1 MSVQKQS
8 HKTLYFSTRDLL
20 IMAVLAALG
29 GVTSTYINTISDAV
43 HAALG
48 FPGASQWAAGLHV
61 IWIVLAMGILRKP
74 GTGTVMGIL
83 KGVIELM
90 SGNSHGVII
99 LLVDLVAGILVDFGF
114 LLFSKKRNLFPYL
127 LAGGLATGS
136 NVLVFQL
143 FATIPTNILGIS
155 AILLFFS
162 VAFASGLI
170 FAGVVPYL
178 LVNSLAKAGVVK
190 TPPQPAQSRKIGWY
204 ILLGVTIAATLLAVI
219 MRINY
224 QGPDSIQIT
233 GAVNTPYEFPNLEF
247 TIEKVSRQME
257 DKGMMVE
264 YSGYPMTEI
273 IDFAEPVEG
282 ANTLLIEASDG
293 YAFLISFDELES
305 NPNILIVEQGKGNN
319 ASYDVV
325 GPESTKA
332 WVRNVTRL
340 NVIAAKGLTIITLQG
355 ERIEF
360 DPDEWVSQMD
370 STQISL
376 PDGSRKLQGV
386 PLWKVLEPTIS
397 GTDPKTIVFNS
408 NEDTLELDWT
418 EIEDNNDLRIFTVVE
433 EDGISFALA
442 EMSGEVKLF
451 PLTEIEIE

>member
-1 MSVQKQS
+1 
-8 HKTLYFSTRDLL
+8 
-20 IMAVLAALG
+20 MAVLAALG

-233 GAVNTPYEFPNLEF
+233 GAVNTPYEFPNREF

-340 NVIAAKGLTIITLQG
+340 NVIAAKGLTITTLQG

-408 NEDTLELDWT
+408 NKDTLELDWT

>member
-114 LLFSKKRNLFPYL
+114 LLFTKKRNLFPYL

-190 TPPQPAQSRKIGWY
+190 THPQPAQSRKIGWY

-219 MRINY
+219 MRVNY

-233 GAVNTPYEFPNLEF
+233 GAVNTPYEFPNREF
-247 TIEKVSRQME
+247 TIEKESRQME

-305 NPNILIVEQGKGNN
+305 NPNILIVEQGKGDN

-340 NVIAAKGLTIITLQG
+340 NVIAAKGLTITTLQG
-355 ERIEF
+355 EKIEF
-360 DPDEWVSQMD
+360 DPNEWVSHMD
-370 STQISL
+370 STQIAL

-397 GTDPKTIVFNS
+397 ATEPTLIVFDS
-408 NEDTLELDWT
+408 KEDTLELDWT
-418 EIEDNNDLRIFTVVE
+418 EIEGNNDLRIFTVVE